1 MSLVLLLALAK
12 SLFFLRIFDNL
23 SYLVTMI
30 RCVFYDLRVFLIF
43 YIILVFMFSLVMG
56 VLGFQNFTSDMEQ
69 WKQLQARNSY
79 PGVEYRMI
87 NRFFAN
93 IITIIRMSMGDFDV
107 NAVVYMEKASSI
119 IFWVMWI
126 IIVLVTAV
134 IFLNFIVAE
143 ASASYEKISANITN
157 YLQYEKIE
165 LINESEQMLYHS
177 SESMKD
183 N

>member
-1 MSLVLLLALAK
+1 MSLVLLLALVK

-30 RCVFYDLRVFLIF
+30 RSVIYDLRIFLIF
-43 YIILVFMFSLVMG
+43 YIILIFMFSLVMG
-56 VLGFQNFTSDMEQ
+56 VLGFQNFTSDQETWEGMLA
-69 WKQLQARNSY
+69 KNNY
-79 PGVEYRMI
+79 PGIEYSEI
-87 NRFFAN
+87 GRFFAN

-107 NAVVYMEKASSI
+107 NAVVYMDKTSSK
-119 IFWVMWI
+119 IFWFMWI

-157 YLQYEKIE
+157 YL
-165 LINESEQMLYHS
+165 
-177 SESMKD
+177 
-183 N
+183 